1 MGNKIPV
8 PDERMQKTIDLLK
21 LEKKH
26 IRILWKRFQKHDK
39 DKSGTIDIMEFYTM
53 ISEERTVFGDS
64 IFELI
69 DIDNNGTL
77 DFSEFVQ
84 TLGTYCMFGRNDI
97 LKFCFYVFDKDKN
110 GYIEQDEL
118 HALIEMLHGND
129 PSSNCK
135 IALDK
140 FDTNKDGKIDFGEF
154 TLMNNNFPRL
164 LFPAYRFQ
172 VCGERGGSI
181 RARLPLATL
190 VVRVGAAVERR
201 KPRTATLRSL
211 LVG

>member
-8 PDERMQKTIDLLK
+8 PDERMQKIIHLLK

-110 GYIEQDEL
+110 GLLTYDEFK
-118 HALIEMLHGND
+118 A
-129 PSSNCK
+129 
-135 IALDK
+135 
-140 FDTNKDGKIDFGEF
+140 
-154 TLMNNNFPRL
+154 
-164 LFPAYRFQ
+164 
-172 VCGERGGSI
+172 
-181 RARLPLATL
+181 
-190 VVRVGAAVERR
+190 
-201 KPRTATLRSL
+201 
-211 LVG
+211 